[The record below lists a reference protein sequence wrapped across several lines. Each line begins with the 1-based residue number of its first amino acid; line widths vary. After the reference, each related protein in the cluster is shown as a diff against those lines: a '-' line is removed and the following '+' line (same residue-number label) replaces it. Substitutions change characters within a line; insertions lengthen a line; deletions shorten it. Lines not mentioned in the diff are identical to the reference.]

1 MFRLLFASLILAVVI
16 LAAPN
21 PTFADKEEWKPVD
34 PAQLM
39 MKSPVVEKDADAE
52 ALFWEI
58 KVEDEVEGS
67 TPRTVLSNYIRIKI
81 FTERGRESQS
91 KIEIKYAKGDKVT
104 DIAGR
109 TIKADGSILELKK
122 DSIFERNLVKVGGKK
137 IDAKTFA
144 MPGVEPGA

>member
-81 FTERGRESQS
+81 FTERGRGVFPARFRNNFAHRHC
-91 KIEIKYAKGDKVT
+91 Y
-104 DIAGR
+104 R
-109 TIKADGSILELKK
+109 TLDCGSPDWRWSSGHPACRWFHNVPDPSL
-122 DSIFERNLVKVGGKK
+122 SWRVYQ
-137 IDAKTFA
+137 
-144 MPGVEPGA
+144 